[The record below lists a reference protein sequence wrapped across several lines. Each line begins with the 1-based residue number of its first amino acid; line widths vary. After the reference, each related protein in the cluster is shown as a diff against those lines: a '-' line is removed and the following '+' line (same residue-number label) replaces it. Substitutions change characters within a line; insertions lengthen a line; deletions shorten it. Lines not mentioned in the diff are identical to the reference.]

1 MTDVAISELLAG
13 LNPQQR
19 EAVLTTS
26 GPLLVIA
33 GAGTGKTKVITSRIA
48 KMLSDEIAP
57 ESIVAV
63 SFTNK
68 AAREMRERLAQMV
81 GSTLAHRVE
90 LSTFHSF
97 SLKILRKY
105 AREFGLPTRFS
116 VADEGQS
123 KMILREVLRAENLTE
138 LFSMSL
144 ASEKIAYFK
153 DRLFVAEDII
163 KSKGAFNGAV
173 LRVLFEAYNRRLRL
187 YNLVDFDDLV
197 YLVALGLRNNPR
209 VREEVNRQYRYIM
222 VDEYQDTNNA
232 QFELVR
238 LLAGTVANICA
249 VGDDDQSIYSWR
261 GAKGEVLLGFL
272 DAFSGAKRI
281 ALEQN
286 YRCSQRILD
295 VANAVIA
302 ENPKRLEK
310 TLWSERSNQFPIRIH
325 AAENERDE
333 AQFVCDMIAEIWKN
347 EGTEKLHDTAILV
360 RASEQVGPMEQAL
373 SERGIPYHV
382 HGGTR
387 FVERAEVRA
396 LFSYLRLAI
405 SEDDLTALFGVINT
419 PPRGIGVATL
429 EQIKEKVIAKRGSAA
444 QGRVVREVLTELA
457 ASNKGVRDFLDRWNR
472 TLPQFAAAT
481 SLKGVADAL
490 RSATETMGLVDDIRR
505 EARDSDEV
513 RWKSDLVERAIAMV
527 ENLSLREDFSLE
539 SVADHL
545 HLDDVS
551 PREKKTDSSGKI
563 QLMTIHASKGL
574 EFFTVFLVGAEDG
587 ILPHE
592 RAIAEG
598 GVEEERRLF
607 YVAITRAKQRLF
619 ISHCG
624 FRARGASRGRE
635 RDRTQ
640 SRFLADIPRDFVVH
654 SEAEMESAE
663 VKKMASARRLF
674 DLFR

>member
-1 MTDVAISELLAG
+1 MNSASISEILAG

-19 EAVLTTS
+19 EAVATTN

-48 KMLSDEIAP
+48 KMLGDGLAP

-68 AAREMRERLAQMV
+68 AAREMRERLGQMV
-81 GSTLAHRVE
+81 GAALAQRVE

-105 AREFGLPTRFS
+105 GREFGLPGRFS

-123 KMILREVLRAENLTE
+123 KMILREALRAENLTE
-138 LFSMSL
+138 LFSMSF

-153 DRLFVAEDII
+153 DRLFVAEDIV

-173 LRVLFEAYNRRLRL
+173 LRTLFDAYNRRMRL

-197 YLVALGLRNNPR
+197 YLVALGLRNNAR

-238 LLAGTVANICA
+238 LLAGATANICA

-272 DAFSGAKRI
+272 DAFAGAKRI

-325 AAENERDE
+325 ASENERDE

-347 EGTEKLHDTAILV
+347 EGSEKLQDTAILV
-360 RASEQVGPMEQAL
+360 RASEQVGPIEQAL
-373 SERGIPYHV
+373 SERGLPYLV

-396 LFSYLRLAI
+396 LFSYLRLGI

-429 EQIKEKVIAKRGSAA
+429 EQIKEKVIAKRGSSTQRSA
-444 QGRVVREVLTELA
+444 VREVLTELA
-457 ASNKGVRDFLDRWNR
+457 ASHKGVRDFLERWNR
-472 TLPQFAAAT
+472 CLPLFSAAT
-481 SLKGVADAL
+481 SLKEVADAL
-490 RSATETMGLVDDIRR
+490 RHATETMGLVDDIRR

-513 RWKSDLVERAIAMV
+513 RWKSDLLERAITMV
-527 ENLSLREDFSLE
+527 ENLALRESFSLE

-551 PREKKTDSSGKI
+551 PREKKVDVSGKV

-624 FRARGASRGRE
+624 FRARGANRGRE

-640 SRFLADIPRDFVVH
+640 SRFLTDIPKEFVVH